1 MWSREGAACREA
13 LLLPALQQQQEH
25 QQQHQ
30 QQQQQQHQ
38 QQQQQQHQ
46 QQQHAMSAPI
56 TFYDIGLRPPAAKNC
71 CSPNPWKTR
80 FALNFK
86 ALAHTTKWVALPDI
100 VNLRTT
106 LQVAPTRKFADG
118 SDFFTL
124 PIIEDASTGTTLGD
138 SLDIAVYLQQTY
150 PSAGDGDLFPD
161 QPLDYAFDPAEGL
174 LVPLSAVRDSPYPA
188 YATFN
193 VHVDG
198 AFTAHTQLTTV
209 GFPFDPA
216 NEAATKAIFVDR
228 ARPYMTAWE
237 DFALRGDDRAR
248 MLASFEA
255 TLAPLAVLYGRDA
268 AGPFLLGARASYA
281 DFIVGAWL
289 RMFDVTL
296 PAEEWQQVRGWHGGI
311 FGRLHDGL
319 QAYAEVK

>member
-1 MWSREGAACREA
+1 
-13 LLLPALQQQQEH
+13 
-25 QQQHQ
+25 
-30 QQQQQQHQ
+30 
-38 QQQQQQHQ
+38 
-46 QQQHAMSAPI
+46 MSAPI

-138 SLDIAVYLQQTY
+138 SLDIA
-150 PSAGDGDLFPD
+150 
-161 QPLDYAFDPAEGL
+161 
-174 LVPLSAVRDSPYPA
+174 
-188 YATFN
+188 
-193 VHVDG
+193 
-198 AFTAHTQLTTV
+198 LTTV

-248 MLASFEA
+248 MLAS
-255 TLAPLAVLYGRDA
+255 
-268 AGPFLLGARASYA
+268 YA

-296 PAEEWQQVRGWHGGI
+296 PAEEWQQVRGWHGGV